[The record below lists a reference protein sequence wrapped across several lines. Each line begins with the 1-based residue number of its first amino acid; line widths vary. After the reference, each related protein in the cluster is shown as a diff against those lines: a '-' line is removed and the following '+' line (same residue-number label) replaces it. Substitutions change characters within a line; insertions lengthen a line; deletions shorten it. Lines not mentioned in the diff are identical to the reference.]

1 MLGTFSNQ
9 FILLIEILK
18 SAWLIGIGPIDPIAR
33 LNALFLTKDCYSMK
47 VDLMTIQRLYKMH

>member
-18 SAWLIGIGPIDPIAR
+18 SAWLIGIGPINPKAR
-33 LNALFLTKDCYSMK
+33 LNAFLQKI
-47 VDLMTIQRLYKMH
+47 VIQ